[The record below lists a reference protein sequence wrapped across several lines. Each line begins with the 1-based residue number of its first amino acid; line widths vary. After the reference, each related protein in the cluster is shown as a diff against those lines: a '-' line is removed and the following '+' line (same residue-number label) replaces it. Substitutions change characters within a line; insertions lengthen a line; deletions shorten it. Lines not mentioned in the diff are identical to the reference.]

1 MAFPGASIATD
12 VNSINKILKEF
23 YLGPIQNQLNNE
35 VMAVEMFDK
44 GSFDWAGKQVV
55 IPLKVGRNTGV
66 GYRGEAD
73 STSVAGSRV
82 TLPTAG
88 KQIYDQINC
97 TSSFLYGRF
106 ALTGPAIASARKG
119 GKNSFIGALDGEM
132 EGLVEDVKNLA
143 NETFFM
149 GGGVVGFLNQHR
161 AQTGTTAAF
170 IGGGLSKSTDM
181 TWEYSGSYLPFA
193 SVAAGTDTWVHI
205 DLIDMDSYEMLKVDG
220 VAASDTNS
228 GIFVSDNSAALRA
241 AGDLVIQAVG
251 TVAGGAQ
258 KFTTADVP
266 VGVGI
271 AVRLSSFVVK
281 DAGATQFGEQIDF
294 SNEPSGIFTNL
305 ADTSLFNIDR
315 GDTDGGDAVI
325 LKSTVFTE
333 STASDGEA
341 KVLSLARLQN
351 LLDEIYLLS
360 GATPNVWL
368 INPTMRQK
376 YIALLQANI
385 QMDVQQ
391 PIKSGDAGF
400 RVDGLG
406 YSGIPFKVSRHCP
419 RGMWIAMK
427 TDSWKMAELQS
438 GGFADDDGAVLS
450 RESGKD
456 AWEGFYRWYYQL
468 VCSKP
473 NTNGILVG
481 IELP

>member
-1 MAFPGASIATD
+1 
-12 VNSINKILKEF
+12 
-23 YLGPIQNQLNNE
+23 
-35 VMAVEMFDK
+35 
-44 GSFDWAGKQVV
+44 
-55 IPLKVGRNTGV
+55 
-66 GYRGEAD
+66 
-73 STSVAGSRV
+73 
-82 TLPTAG
+82 
-88 KQIYDQINC
+88 
-97 TSSFLYGRF
+97 
-106 ALTGPAIASARKG
+106 
-119 GKNSFIGALDGEM
+119 
-132 EGLVEDVKNLA
+132 
-143 NETFFM
+143 
-149 GGGVVGFLNQHR
+149 
-161 AQTGTTAAF
+161 
-170 IGGGLSKSTDM
+170 
-181 TWEYSGSYLPFA
+181 
-193 SVAAGTDTWVHI
+193 
-205 DLIDMDSYEMLKVDG
+205 MLKVDG
-220 VAASDTNS
+220 LGATDTNS
-228 GIFVSDNSAALRA
+228 GIFVSDNTAALRA
-241 AGDLVIQAVG
+241 AGSLVLQSVG
-251 TVAGGAQ
+251 SIAAAPAPNQ

-271 AVRLSSFVVK
+271 AVRLSSFKVE
-281 DAGATQFGEQIDF
+281 DIGGTQFGEQVDF

-325 LKSTVFTE
+325 LKSTVFTQAI
-333 STASDGEA
+333 TAAGTAED
-341 KVLSLARLQN
+341 LSLARLQN

-376 YIALLQANI
+376 YIALLQMNI
-385 QMDVQQ
+385 QMNPQQ
-391 PIKSGDAGF
+391 PIKAADGGF
-400 RVDGLG
+400 KVDGLG
-406 YSGIPFKVSRHCP
+406 YAGIPFKVSRHCP